1 MHEYSIIQSMIAT
14 CKRVVKERGAGKIL
28 KIHVTA
34 GKMSGIDPHFL
45 EQAYMFFREETVCEN
60 ADMVLEI
67 EEVEARCN
75 DCENLFRVDKFNFT
89 CPGCGGNS
97 VKVVKGKTL
106 QITHIEVDDPGK
118 FCHSNS

>member
-14 CKRVVKERGAGKIL
+14 CKRVVKEHDAGEISKIY
-28 KIHVTA
+28 VTA

-45 EQAYMFFREETVCEN
+45 EQAYKFFREDTVCKN
-60 ADMVLEI
+60 AEMVLEI
-67 EEVEARCN
+67 EEIEALCN
-75 DCENLFRVDKFNFT
+75 DCQYSFKVDKFNFT

-106 QITHIEVDDPGK
+106 QITHIEVGDPGK
-118 FCHSNS
+118 